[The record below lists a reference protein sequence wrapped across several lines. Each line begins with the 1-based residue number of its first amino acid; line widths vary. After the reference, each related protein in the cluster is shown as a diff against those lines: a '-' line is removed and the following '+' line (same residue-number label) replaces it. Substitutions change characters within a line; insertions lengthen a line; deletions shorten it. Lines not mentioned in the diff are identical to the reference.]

1 MKNMQIRVQGN
12 KIELCRYG
20 VKYMVQEQEYT
31 FFTPIREEAD
41 HLAEQYDGVVE
52 ILDTMADEWID
63 GLELPKTNMPME
75 AANEIAAMG
84 EEGYKKWLEQQAA
97 QSPEKLAEENEKLK
111 QQLTDTQLALVE
123 VYEMI
128 LPS

>member
-1 MKNMQIRVQGN
+1 MIRICGDMIEVCKYIVKTDEFTDYFKTIEEANDFLKMHGG
-12 KIELCRYG
+12 KIES
-20 VKYMVQEQEYT
+20 
-31 FFTPIREEAD
+31 
-41 HLAEQYDGVVE
+41 
-52 ILDTMADEWID
+52 LDTTGIEWID
-63 GLELPKTNMPME
+63 GVQIPDTKAPME
-75 AANEIAAMG
+75 EALKILEMG

-123 VYEMI
+123 VYEMM